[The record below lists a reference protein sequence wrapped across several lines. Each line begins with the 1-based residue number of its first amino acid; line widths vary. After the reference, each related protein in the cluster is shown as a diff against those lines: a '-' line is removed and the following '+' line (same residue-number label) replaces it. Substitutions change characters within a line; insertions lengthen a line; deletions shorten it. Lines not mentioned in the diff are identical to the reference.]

1 MSPRTSRPPH
11 SRILAGAPPSDLV
24 PLPAGAQPGLTWRG
38 KGLRGSRR
46 AGAPPTLQLAPGPAE
61 AAAALEP
68 VASAAPAFPSAV
80 GGCDHCGCTQSP
92 QWRKGPAH
100 KPVLCNACGA
110 RFLRTHRLD
119 NGPAS
124 DVAPLASRSLAWAAA
139 SDEQDT
145 AQTPP
150 PKKAAARA
158 AIAAEA
164 AARASALAAAAGARA
179 TAAVAAAA
187 AAAAASAPR
196 ALALQQPRRPM
207 RARVADGTALCAP
220 PPPPHCAPLRRLS
233 NSAAQL
239 DADAPVSPVRPQA
252 GPASRVVPFSPG
264 PAAAA
269 NVLLMLLAA
278 ASGDDAGAALG
289 GESGG
294 ENEEDAAAA
303 AAAQAQAFQRRRSS
317 NAGAL
322 RAAASR
328 ATAKRPWEAPADA
341 DAPMPALPSSRLP
354 MPMLGASP
362 RKRPRARSPT
372 RNQPVARPAVARRP
386 AAMPAAPMPLAAAAI
401 DPAAAVAAPLFR
413 QKAHRPWSLLEVA
426 ALVEGVAHYGRGQW
440 ADIKALDAPFQP
452 ASFADSMPLSVAA
465 ALALRSAVD
474 LKDKWRNLLRVAT
487 GPAADADVAAPAKA
501 RREAASD
508 LPAALLSRVRSL
520 AAARSSPPPPA
531 ARAPAAA
538 APSASAASVEGDDA
552 MMMAPADVMP
562 SKTAGGGGGARRSK
576 HHSPWTLAEATALVD
591 GVARAGGCRWTIVL
605 KLSESVP
612 GAPLAR
618 RSAIDLKDKWRNL
631 LALAQLPAAGRRRAA
646 ETPSPLLQR
655 VLELET
661 RYGVARRRGR
671 RGGPDVR

>member
-1 MSPRTSRPPH
+1 
-11 SRILAGAPPSDLV
+11 
-24 PLPAGAQPGLTWRG
+24 
-38 KGLRGSRR
+38 
-46 AGAPPTLQLAPGPAE
+46 
-61 AAAALEP
+61 
-68 VASAAPAFPSAV
+68 
-80 GGCDHCGCTQSP
+80 
-92 QWRKGPAH
+92 
-100 KPVLCNACGA
+100 
-110 RFLRTHRLD
+110 
-119 NGPAS
+119 
-124 DVAPLASRSLAWAAA
+124 
-139 SDEQDT
+139 
-145 AQTPP
+145 
-150 PKKAAARA
+150 
-158 AIAAEA
+158 
-164 AARASALAAAAGARA
+164 
-179 TAAVAAAA
+179 
-187 AAAAASAPR
+187 
-196 ALALQQPRRPM
+196 
-207 RARVADGTALCAP
+207 
-220 PPPPHCAPLRRLS
+220 
-233 NSAAQL
+233 
-239 DADAPVSPVRPQA
+239 
-252 GPASRVVPFSPG
+252 
-264 PAAAA
+264 
-269 NVLLMLLAA
+269 
-278 ASGDDAGAALG
+278 
-289 GESGG
+289 
-294 ENEEDAAAA
+294 
-303 AAAQAQAFQRRRSS
+303 
-317 NAGAL
+317 
-322 RAAASR
+322 
-328 ATAKRPWEAPADA
+328 
-341 DAPMPALPSSRLP
+341 